1 HRRHRAV
8 FEPPQY
14 CARREKRM
22 KPLFRVLGGAA
33 VAIAI
38 ATTSSLALA
47 QESKGK
53 IYYLVPTLLDEFQ
66 TGSIDAITKFMK
78 DVGYEVVA
86 LDGQNQTNTQM
97 NQLDD
102 QIKLKPAAMII
113 AAVDFDAI
121 KPGSEQARADGNP

>member
-1 HRRHRAV
+1 MRN
-8 FEPPQY
+8 
-14 CARREKRM
+14 
-22 KPLFRVLGGAA
+22 LFRLITGAA
-33 VAIAI
+33 L
-38 ATTSSLALA
+38 ATALA
-47 QESKGK
+47 TSAAAAAESKGK
-53 IYYLVPTLLDEFQ
+53 IVYLVPTLLDEFQ

-113 AAVDFDAI
+113 EI
-121 KPGSEQARADGNP
+121 GRASCRERVYVLV